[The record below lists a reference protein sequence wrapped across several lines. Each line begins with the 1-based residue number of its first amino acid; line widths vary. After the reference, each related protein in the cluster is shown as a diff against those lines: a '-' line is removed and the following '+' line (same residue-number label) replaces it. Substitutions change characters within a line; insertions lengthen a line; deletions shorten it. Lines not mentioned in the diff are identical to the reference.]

1 MIKVFYEPNKL
12 YIRLMIRYNWE
23 YGDWPNFTY
32 SLTKAEKNIAAFIEM
47 VGDTS
52 GMLKAI
58 PEDIKTEALID
69 LMVAEAIK
77 TSEIEGEFFSRADVM
92 SSIKNNLGF
101 TKDVVTIKDK
111 NAEGIGKLMVDVRN
125 TFSEKLNKKKLF
137 EWHTMLMGDN
147 KKVKIGAWRTHEE
160 PMQVVSGVSGKI
172 KVHFEAP
179 PSKSIP
185 KEMDR
190 FIKWFNETAPG
201 AKQEI
206 NKPALRAAIA
216 HLYFESLHPFE
227 DGNGRV
233 GRAIAEKVLSQ
244 GIGRPVM
251 LSLSRTI
258 EASKK
263 EYYKALENGQRK
275 NEITE
280 WINYFIQT
288 VLDAQIETG
297 EQINF
302 TLKKVQFFDRFKNQ
316 LNDRQLKV
324 INKMLA
330 EGNRGFKGGMNAS
343 KYVGITK
350 VSKATATRDLQYLLE
365 NKIFETTGPSGRS
378 TSYNLAI

>member
-1 MIKVFYEPNKL
+1 MIQVFYEPNKL

-23 YGDWPNFTY
+23 HGDWPNFTY
-32 SLTKAEKNIAAFIEM
+32 SLTKAEKNIVAFIEM

-77 TSEIEGEFFSRADVM
+77 TSEIEGEFFSRTDVM

-125 TFSEKLNKKKLF
+125 TFSKKLDKKKLF

-378 TSYNLAI
+378 TSYNLVI

>member
-1 MIKVFYEPNKL
+1 MIQVFYEPNKL

-101 TKDVVTIKDK
+101 TKDIVTIKDK
-111 NAEGIGKLMVDVRN
+111 NAEGIGKLMVNVRN

-302 TLKKVQFFDRFKNQ
+302 TLKKVQFFDRFKKQ

-365 NKIFETTGPSGRS
+365 NKIFETRGPSGRS
-378 TSYNLAI
+378 TSYNLVI

>member
-1 MIKVFYEPNKL
+1 MIQVFYEPNKL

-101 TKDVVTIKDK
+101 TKDIVTIKDK

-125 TFSEKLNKKKLF
+125 TFSEKLDKKKLL

-160 PMQVVSGVSGKI
+160 PMQVVSGISGKI

-365 NKIFETTGPSGRS
+365 NKIFETRGPSGRS
-378 TSYNLAI
+378 TSYNLVI

>member
-1 MIKVFYEPNKL
+1 
-12 YIRLMIRYNWE
+12 MIRYNWE
-23 YGDWPNFTY
+23 HGDWPNFTY
-32 SLTKAEKNIAAFIEM
+32 SLTKAEKNIASFIEM

-233 GRAIAEKVLSQ
+233 GRAIAEKALSQ

>member
-1 MIKVFYEPNKL
+1 
-12 YIRLMIRYNWE
+12 MIRYNWE
-23 YGDWPNFTY
+23 QGDWPNFTY

-101 TKDVVTIKDK
+101 TKDIVTIKDK

-125 TFSEKLNKKKLF
+125 TFSEKLNKKKLL

-185 KEMDR
+185 KEMNR

-233 GRAIAEKVLSQ
+233 GRAIAEKALSQ

-288 VLDAQIETG
+288 VLDAQIEAG

-365 NKIFETTGPSGRS
+365 NKIFKTTGAAGRS
-378 TSYNLAI
+378 TSYEIALQ

>member
-1 MIKVFYEPNKL
+1 MIQVFYEPNKL

-101 TKDVVTIKDK
+101 TKDIVTIKDK

-125 TFSEKLNKKKLF
+125 TFSEKLDKKKLF

-160 PMQVVSGVSGKI
+160 PMQVVSGISGKI

-365 NKIFETTGPSGRS
+365 NKIFETRGPSGRS
-378 TSYNLAI
+378 TSYNLVI